1 MWSIFDSQTIL
12 VLLTFLF
19 VMCTGVIALLLLS
32 RRPAVGAGEWGLM
45 FLAYVLSSLLLQLRR
60 PDWDLVPTAF
70 YVGFGI
76 LPGVLLWRGIRR
88 WHGQDDL
95 HLLTMIA
102 WPLAGAALA
111 YVLPK
116 WTPINPGIVSTS
128 TNTVLSILCMLACR
142 QQRDLSAAQGVL
154 GMIVILQVVRIW
166 LYATQASRYSLTASV
181 LLQAILITTLAA
193 ILYRAVSRRAAGSFG
208 GVLPRSPAS

>member
-1 MWSIFDSQTIL
+1 MWSIFDSQTVL

-32 RRPAVGAGEWGLM
+32 RRPAVGAGEWGVML
-45 FLAYVLSSLLLQLRR
+45 LVYVLSSLLLQLRR
-60 PDWDLVPTAF
+60 PEWDLVPTAF

-76 LPGVLLWRGIRR
+76 VPGVLLWRGIRR
-88 WHGQDDL
+88 WHGRNDL

-102 WPLAGAALA
+102 WPLAGAVLA

-128 TNTVLSILCMLACR
+128 TNSILILLCILACR
-142 QQRDLSAAQGVL
+142 HQRDLAAVQGVL
-154 GMIVILQVVRIW
+154 VMIVILQIIRIW
-166 LYATQASRYSLTASV
+166 LYTTQATRYSLTASV

-193 ILYRAVSRRAAGSFG
+193 LLYRAVSRRAAGSFG
-208 GVLPRSPAS
+208 GILPRSPAS